1 MLVSFNKPV
10 FLILILLTPVI
21 WVMINRSSL
30 KGSRLKH
37 KLILG
42 GGRALLFIILVLVL
56 SDPRTMAPSDRVN
69 LFFCL
74 DLSESVG
81 DEEKTAVEEYM
92 QKVSAVMQAE
102 DQAGLIIFGKYPSL
116 EVPLRKKF
124 NTPIIRSY
132 VNRDYTNIYGALQL
146 AIGKFPKK
154 GKNKIVLFSDG
165 NENIGNSIQMAYLAR
180 SLGIEIYPVPL
191 NSWFDKGEIFIN
203 KLDTPSTVPLE
214 TPFEIRIVIMSSKD
228 IQSELVLFRSEKLL
242 ISRSVQLKS
251 GKNVL
256 TFVDM
261 VSEAGL
267 YLYKAVINASEDIFF
282 QNNTGLSFTRGTR
295 KAQILYLTG
304 EDPIAAPFV
313 DTLKI
318 QGLDLV
324 HKNVRDLAGTV
335 HGLLDYNAVILDNV
349 SGESLS
355 FTAMENIETY
365 VKDMGGGL
373 IMMGGD
379 NSFGAGYYKNTPI
392 EKALPVFMDAP
403 ADLKFS
409 DLCLIFVIDKSM
421 SMTSGADDTA
431 KNKLEMAKIAAFAS
445 IQMLNPTDRVGVV
458 VFDTEFKWIIPLMKA
473 KERRWIANKLSQV
486 EGDGGT
492 DLFPA
497 LSNVFRSIKQAKAA
511 KKHVIV
517 LSDGETKK
525 ADFKTLVKSMSQS
538 AISVST
544 VAIGD
549 DADIELMKSIAA
561 WGQGRSYYTDNS
573 KNIPKIFTGETK
585 IVTKNLVI
593 EKILQPYSTRPNEMM
608 QGIKAGQLPVIHG
621 QVLTHPKPG
630 AGVWIRTAEG
640 PLLTA
645 WRYGLGRSV
654 AFTSDLSGRWGRDW
668 VRWEHYGRFTSQM
681 VKWAQKKETQK
692 KFFATIDR
700 DGENGKFTVDL
711 FSEENRFINNS
722 DLRVNVRFPS
732 QKSKTISL
740 DQIAPGRYQCAFLA
754 EEIGEY
760 YFSLFGRKN
769 DQSSFQQVFG
779 FGIPYTDEFYNLG
792 VRLSLLQSLAAMT
805 NGKLLSIDRGRNDL
819 FSTKAGAKDYG
830 RPLWPY
836 LLLAFLLF
844 LIIDVGARKLLN
856 LS

>member
-10 FLILILLTPVI
+10 FIILILLAPVI
-21 WVMINRSSL
+21 WMMMNRSNL
-30 KGSRLKH
+30 KSSRFKH
-37 KLILG
+37 KIILG
-42 GGRALLFIILVLVL
+42 GLRALLLFILVLAL
-56 SDPRTMAPSDRVN
+56 SDPRIMAPSDKVN

-81 DEEKTAVEEYM
+81 DEEKTAAEVFM
-92 QKVSAVMQAE
+92 QKVSAGMQAE
-102 DQAGLIIFGKYPSL
+102 DQAGLIIFGKHPSL
-116 EVPLRKKF
+116 EVPLRKNF
-124 NTPIIRSY
+124 NAPIIRSY
-132 VNRDYTNIYGALQL
+132 VNANYTNIYGALQL
-146 AIGKFPKK
+146 AIGKFPQK

-165 NENIGNSIQMAYLAR
+165 NENSGNSIQMAYLAR

-191 NSWFDKGEIFIN
+191 NSGFDKGEIFVN

-228 IQSELVLFRSEKLL
+228 IQSELVLFRNEKLL
-242 ISRSVQLKS
+242 VNRSVQLKP

-256 TFVDM
+256 TFVDQ
-261 VSEAGL
+261 VFESGL

-304 EDPIAAPFV
+304 ENHISTPLV

-324 HKNVRDLAGTV
+324 HKNIKDLGGTI

-373 IMMGGD
+373 IMIGGD

-409 DLCLIFVIDKSM
+409 DLGLIFVIDKSM
-421 SMTSGADDTA
+421 SMTSAAEDTV

-458 VFDTEFKWIIPLMKA
+458 VFDTEFKWIVPLMKA
-473 KERRWIANKLSQV
+473 GERRWIADKLSQV

-492 DLFPA
+492 DLYPA
-497 LSNVFRSIKQAKAA
+497 LSNVFRFIKQVKAA

-525 ADFKTLVKSMSQS
+525 ADFKTLVKSMSAS

-544 VAIGD
+544 VAIGNN
-549 DADIELMKSIAA
+549 ADIKLMKSIAA
-561 WGQGRSYYTDNS
+561 WGRGRSYYTDNP

-585 IVTKNLVI
+585 IVTKNLVT
-593 EKILQPYSTRPNEMM
+593 EKILRPYSTRPNEMM
-608 QGIKAGQLPVIHG
+608 QGIKAVKLPVIHG

-630 AGVWIRTAEG
+630 ASVWIRTAEG
-640 PLLTA
+640 PLLAA

-654 AFTSDLSGRWGRDW
+654 AFTSDLSRRWGREW

-700 DGENGKFTVDL
+700 DGANGKFTVDL
-711 FSEENRFINNS
+711 FSEENRFINNWN
-722 DLRVNVRFPS
+722 LKVNVRFPS
-732 QKSKTISL
+732 EKSKTISL
-740 DQIAPGRYQCAFLA
+740 DQIAPGRYQGAFPV

-760 YFSLFGRKN
+760 YFSLFGGKN
-769 DQSSFQQVFG
+769 DKSSFQQVFG
-779 FGIPYTDEFYNLG
+779 FGIPYTDEFNNLG
-792 VRLSLLQSLAAMT
+792 VGLPLLERLADFT
-805 NGKLLSIDRGRNDL
+805 NGKLLTIDKFQNDL
-819 FSTKAGAKDYG
+819 FRSQSGSKEYG

-836 LLLAFLLF
+836 LLLAFLLIM
-844 LIIDVGARKLLN
+844 IIDVVTRKLLN
-856 LS
+856 LT